1 MASLSPQK
9 SNPNIFIG
17 NIDGTFKAQCKQYVQ
32 LFIFQVSFKDRN
44 GTDQTVP
51 VAFGW
56 LPDKLFW
63 SYYKFIL
70 MILLEFDRRRPAI
83 LELTGFQ
90 NIKLRSLMCDFE
102 ANIHKAFSM
111 FALQGCFFHFT
122 QVNQCCTLCQHTY
135 ILSYSFKSIWR
146 KVQAEGMVVPY
157 MSDKEM
163 R

>member
-111 FALQGCFFHFT
+111 FALQGCFFHYT
-122 QVNQCCTLCQHTY
+122 QVINAVLCANIHIFYHIHSSQSGAKCKQKGWSFHT
-135 ILSYSFKSIWR
+135 
-146 KVQAEGMVVPY
+146 
-157 MSDKEM
+157 
-163 R
+163 